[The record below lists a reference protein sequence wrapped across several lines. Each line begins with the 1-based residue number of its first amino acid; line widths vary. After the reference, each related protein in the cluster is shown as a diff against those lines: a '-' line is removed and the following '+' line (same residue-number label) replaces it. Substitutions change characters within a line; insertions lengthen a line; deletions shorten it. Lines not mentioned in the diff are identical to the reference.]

1 MTAHYITVRLYGI
14 VRKSFSPSSP
24 DPMDGKVDNVWEV
37 TLLLEASDLFT
48 WQACIVKE
56 ERQLWEK
63 YEGSFCWQLTVSWLQ
78 SSVSPLYKGKYLAPI
93 NFKYQQP
100 QMKHALVLSPYFSG
114 SAESSNGSRP
124 VIGHGDVMPANHW
137 KGSREC
143 TASSRMQS
151 SSHSRQCRC
160 STGSGSCSWYE
171 NSTVFYPLKIKN
183 TCMESIAHR

>member
-1 MTAHYITVRLYGI
+1 MELSAKAPVPPHPIRWMVRWSVWVAILWLQA
-14 VRKSFSPSSP
+14 SSY
-24 DPMDGKVDNVWEV
+24 
-37 TLLLEASDLFT
+37 T
-48 WQACIVKE
+48 WQACV
-56 ERQLWEK
+56 ERGCEAVVRK
-63 YEGSFCWQLTVSWLQ
+63 YDGGFCWQLPVTWLQ
-78 SSVSPLYKGKYLAPI
+78 PSLSPLYKGKYLAPI

-124 VIGHGDVMPANHW
+124 VIGHGYVIPANHR
-137 KGSREC
+137 KDLREC

-160 STGSGSCSWYE
+160 STGSGSCRWYE